1 MKHVCFAPLYALV
14 ILLSLGCG
22 DETNSTS
29 PVDSQTTVPEPT
41 EFTDAM
47 VPPDDVEADEDIQEE
62 DAGLDEDS
70 GFNPEDGSGPEDGS
84 ASGDDGGV
92 ADSSTEEDASPEEIA
107 EWPYGGPHPV
117 GVTTPD
123 ESIVTPSGRELK
135 WMIWYPAQL
144 PTDEDAT
151 PHKYL
156 QLMEGTAY
164 LDAEPA
170 LGGPWPIILFSHG
183 NQGIKEQSF
192 FLTEHLASHGY
203 LVVAPDHKY
212 NTALDFSS
220 EKLSEV
226 SIERP
231 KDISS
236 VLDRVLAPT
245 ESDPEWLEGFG
256 DPDHVGVTGH
266 SFGGYTSLLVGGTNA
281 FIPEELVEECQE
293 TGGWICDL
301 IENMG
306 TDPLDLSDERVGA
319 SLPMAPAGYEIFTD
333 AGLAENQVPT
343 MVMAGSTDQLTPL
356 VSTTEPIY
364 SGLPAPKYM
373 WTIEGGDHYIF
384 SDLCKIPG
392 IETLTDFGDFQTACG
407 EQNPVPHAELHPH
420 INDAALAFFNLY
432 LMEKED
438 EAGVLT
444 PDGAQNAHPN
454 ISLMSE
460 LE

>member
-1 MKHVCFAPLYALV
+1 MHLAPLFSLMV
-14 ILLSLGCG
+14 LLNLGCG
-22 DETNSTS
+22 DETSSS
-29 PVDSQTTVPEPT
+29 PSGDNETAPYDAIETTDTTVTPET
-41 EFTDAM
+41 EVEEDTREEGAGQEG
-47 VPPDDVEADEDIQEE
+47 DVDFSDEDGINEG
-62 DAGLDEDS
+62 DA
-70 GFNPEDGSGPEDGS
+70 SGPDSDGELE
-84 ASGDDGGV
+84 
-92 ADSSTEEDASPEEIA
+92 DSSTEEDTSVEEVT

-117 GVTTPD
+117 GVTIPD
-123 ESIVTPSGRELK
+123 ETIVTESGRELK

-144 PTDEDAT
+144 PTEEDAT
-151 PHKYL
+151 PYRYL
-156 QLMEGTAY
+156 QLMEGMAY
-164 LDAEPA
+164 QDAEPA

-203 LVVAPDHKY
+203 LVVAPDHQY

-231 KDISS
+231 KDISA
-236 VLDRVLAPT
+236 VLDRILTPM

-266 SFGGYTSLLVGGTNA
+266 SFGGYTSLLVGGTKA

-301 IENMG
+301 IEDMG
-306 TDPLDLSDERVGA
+306 TDPLDLSDDRVGA

-333 AGLAENQVPT
+333 DGLAENQVPT
-343 MVMAGSTDQLTPL
+343 MVMAGSIDQLTPL
-356 VSTTEPIY
+356 ASTTEPIY
-364 SGLPAPKYM
+364 FGLPAPKYM

-392 IETLTDFGDFQTACG
+392 IETLSDFGDFQTACG
-407 EQNPVPHAELHPH
+407 EQNPVPHADLHPH

-438 EAGVLT
+438 ESGVLT
-444 PDGAQNAHPN
+444 PDGAQNAHPT